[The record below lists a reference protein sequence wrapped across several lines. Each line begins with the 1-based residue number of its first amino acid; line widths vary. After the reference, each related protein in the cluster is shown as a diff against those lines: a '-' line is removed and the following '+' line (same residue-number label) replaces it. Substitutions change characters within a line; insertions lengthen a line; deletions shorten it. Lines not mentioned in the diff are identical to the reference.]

1 MASSAFDSLAQGAI
15 NTVYDTFAEDVE
27 IEAGSTTTVLQGV
40 FTLQHE
46 GEPFAGVSPEAP
58 VPTVELLQSDVAATG
73 VAEGDIARI
82 RGTEYRVIS
91 LMPADDGTVLL
102 GLQEY

>member
-1 MASSAFDSLAQGAI
+1 MASAFDSLAQGAI
-15 NTVYDTFAEDVE
+15 DTVYNVFAEEVE
-27 IEAGSTTTVLQGV
+27 IVSGQSSTVARGV
-40 FTLQHE
+40 FTLRHE
-46 GEPFAGVSPEAP
+46 GEPFAGVAPEAP
-58 VPTVELLQSDVAATG
+58 VPTVELLQHDAAATG